1 MACFSSCAVHRAVR
15 SALTV
20 HAKSPPWP
28 QPTDAAIRQPAR
40 ATPEKNAPC
49 WGRRSPH
56 PAAAG
61 VWHGLLTLSA
71 VLCGLANSGFGQQPP
86 PPDIRDRAA
95 ELISQLNDPE
105 RSRRELATEK
115 LEALGSR
122 LLPFLFSLD
131 RSLPPEALWRLQLLK
146 SRLENAAIA
155 EAIEPSSATVSAPGT
170 PLREALA
177 ALFEGPAGGFDL
189 TDEIAASSVV
199 PPEHETPPQKSTYW
213 EALNGLLAAGGCGL
227 FASEQAPRRLVIRPW
242 ENGTQEPAAAAA
254 GPLRIDVVRTAFAPM
269 QTPQA
274 VRVVVRTVWEPRL
287 RPVMVRLPMSSIIAE
302 GEAGEVL
309 PPRQRLAVVEAS
321 PQGNSGWVSLPIL
334 LAQPPPALNMLST
347 LRGTVRV
354 WLPAGDQTLR
364 LSINTDQREPLR
376 QQFGDAWVQMDPPT
390 IVDGTLT
397 VRLTATYPA
406 SEALASHRTWIT
418 ERSLSCEC
426 NQEMLDVLSDRVVA
440 RDDRGLSREA
450 VFRLPPGVSG
460 PPLRAEVSWRLPLA
474 IIDFPVDF
482 MLRGISLPY
491 SSDAKKTS
499 PR

>member
-1 MACFSSCAVHRAVR
+1 MACSSSCAVRRAVR
-15 SALTV
+15 SAWIV
-20 HAKSPPWP
+20 RGKRPPWP
-28 QPTDAAIRQPAR
+28 QPADAGNSQPAR
-40 ATPEKNAPC
+40 AAPEKGEVF
-49 WGRRSPH
+49 WGRRSRH

-61 VWHGLLTLSA
+61 ALHGLLTLSS
-71 VLCGLANSGFGQQPP
+71 VLWGLADSGFGQQTP
-86 PPDIRDRAA
+86 PPDIRDQAA
-95 ELISQLNDPE
+95 ELILQLNDPE
-105 RSRRELATEK
+105 RHRREVATQE
-115 LEALGSR
+115 LEALGSG
-122 LLPFLFSLD
+122 LLPVLFSLD

-146 SRLENAAIA
+146 SRLENTAIA
-155 EAIEPSSATVSAPGT
+155 EAIEPSFATVSTPGT

-177 ALFEGPAGGFDL
+177 ALFEGPGGGFDL
-189 TDEIAASSVV
+189 AEEISARSVV
-199 PPEHETPPQKSTYW
+199 PPEHEAPPQKSTYW

-364 LSINTDQREPLR
+364 LSVDTDQREPLR

-390 IVDGTLT
+390 ITDDTLT

-418 ERSLSCEC
+418 ERPLSCEC
-426 NQEMLDVLSDRVVA
+426 NRGMLDVLSDRVVA

-450 VFRLPPGVSG
+450 VFRLPPGERG
-460 PPLRAEVSWRLPLA
+460 PTLRAEVFWRLPLA

-482 MLRGISLPY
+482 VLRGISLPY
-491 SSDAKKTS
+491 SSDAKKPST
-499 PR
+499 R